1 MSNQDEKTTFGV
13 TITRSLTPESAHQPP
28 AATNVPSA
36 SVSVLKTQPST
47 DSHLSMGPQL
57 VSPTYRT
64 NDPFS
69 PFYQHPDSRSHLEVD
84 RSKNDLESGL
94 LTVNNANGAPLST
107 ATTQSQ
113 PKVSIDGRVKECTVW
128 PTKQTLQDKA
138 RAAKTQRR
146 TCQWWGRLN
155 KKQKIMVEVFI
166 GLTVVALA
174 VGLSVGISRAVGGG
188 VWAGTGQS
196 HTIPKDGS

>member
-1 MSNQDEKTTFGV
+1 MSPQDEKTTFGV
-13 TITRSLTPESAHQPP
+13 TITRPLTPESESLHQPP
-28 AATNVPSA
+28 NVPSA
-36 SVSVLKTQPST
+36 AEPALRSPPST
-47 DSHLSMGPQL
+47 DSHLSAGAAL
-57 VSPTYRT
+57 ASPTYRT

-69 PFYQHPDSRSHLEVD
+69 PFYQHPESRSHLEVD

-94 LTVNNANGAPLST
+94 LNVAPPNGVPLSA
-107 ATTQSQ
+107 ATTQTQ

-128 PTKQTLQDKA
+128 PTKQTLQHKA
-138 RAAKTQRR
+138 RAAKAQRR
-146 TCQWWGRLN
+146 TCQCWGRLT
-155 KKQKIMVEVFI
+155 KKQKIMVEVLI